1 MAQPINRAVS
11 LCAAAAGC
19 YETPDG
25 DMVEPHPMIEEEI
38 IHLGGNMVQRVP
50 KVERVSRTLGP
61 SEFRPAAT
69 PTAP

>member
-1 MAQPINRAVS
+1 
-11 LCAAAAGC
+11 
-19 YETPDG
+19 
-25 DMVEPHPMIEEEI
+25 MVEPHPMIEEEI

-61 SEFRPAAT
+61 SEFREAAT